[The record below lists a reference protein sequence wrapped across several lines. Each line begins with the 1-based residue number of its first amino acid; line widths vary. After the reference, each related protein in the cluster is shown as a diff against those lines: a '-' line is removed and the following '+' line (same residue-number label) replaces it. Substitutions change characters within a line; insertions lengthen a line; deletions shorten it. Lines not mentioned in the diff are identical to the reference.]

1 MCAAPFSPHLGECEL
16 IQAKTFLGAVLA
28 LEEYGRLVE
37 MAEKWSSCLICY
49 NSFSTPQNS
58 HSQKWQWQHN
68 WILFSPWNPAGCS
81 QTSPVLLKTCPTTT
95 MSSTQPAF
103 GRNTHESIY
112 NYWSDFSVYYLYI
125 LEVCVIHTEFSW
137 GFFFLHFSFWSA
149 ENLSDHYK
157 QLFWFHTHVEGT
169 VWHKEWRCSRVFQ
182 VIFGFLTSN
191 TWGFFLYSI
200 WNHGKQL
207 FLGLWNFKNE
217 KKGRGRISIARI
229 SPVQQ
234 WYQTRTAGP

>member
-95 MSSTQPAF
+95 MSSTQPAS

-125 LEVCVIHTEFSW
+125 LEVCVIHTEFSR
-137 GFFFLHFSFWSA
+137 GFFSCISVSGLQRICQIIISSCSDFIPMLRGQCGTRSGDVSGCFRWFLVFLH
-149 ENLSDHYK
+149 L
-157 QLFWFHTHVEGT
+157 THG
-169 VWHKEWRCSRVFQ
+169 VFFYTPSE
-182 VIFGFLTSN
+182 IMESN
-191 TWGFFLYSI
+191 YF
-200 WNHGKQL
+200 
-207 FLGLWNFKNE
+207 
-217 KKGRGRISIARI
+217 
-229 SPVQQ
+229 
-234 WYQTRTAGP
+234 